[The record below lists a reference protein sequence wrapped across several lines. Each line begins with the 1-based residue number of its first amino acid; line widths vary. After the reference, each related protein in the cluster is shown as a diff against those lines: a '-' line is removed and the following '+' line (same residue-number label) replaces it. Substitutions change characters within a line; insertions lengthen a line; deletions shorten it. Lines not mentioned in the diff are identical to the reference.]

1 MMYLTGKLMT
11 LRRNSNHSRQVK
23 EIPENSLIYQTVTP
37 AVCQ

>member
-11 LRRNSNHSRQVK
+11 LRRNSNHRQVK